1 MAIETTKL
9 IQKVKGI
16 IHLVVSPFDDNGELD
31 EKALVKCVDAVAKR
45 LNSQDAVFV
54 TTASTGEFYA
64 MTDEEC
70 KTVIRLTTETLAGR
84 FPVFAGTGRSG
95 TRRTIKLSQY
105 AQSAG
110 ADGVMIVNP
119 YYHTVTEEGLYR
131 HFKEIAENI
140 DIGIMIYN
148 NPGTSKL
155 WIPPE
160 LMAKISKIKNIIAD
174 KETTAD
180 AAKYYW
186 MQKLIDPEDMVIVCG
201 ISQLVYPFFAVFG
214 CPGFVTEFANF
225 APDIPINLYKAARER
240 DFDKM
245 AELTDK
251 MSPYYRFRSELC
263 RKRSSI
269 PTIVSPFLAA
279 SDLPL
284 VQSIV
289 KEAMNLTGLPGGTVR
304 DPVERLTEQEKKQ
317 LGELLKDM
325 SVQH

>member
-1 MAIETTKL
+1 MPIEPGKL
-9 IQKVKGI
+9 IQKVKGV
-16 IHLVVSPFDDNGELD
+16 IHLVVTPFDENGELD
-31 EKALVKCVDAVAKR
+31 QKALAKSVDTVAKT
-45 LNSQDAVFV
+45 LLGQDAVFL

-70 KTVIRLTTETLAGR
+70 KTVIRLTAETLAGR
-84 FPVFAGTGRSG
+84 FPLFAGTGRSG
-95 TRRTIKLSQY
+95 TRRTIELSQY
-105 AQSAG
+105 AQSVG

-119 YYHTVTEEGLYR
+119 YYQPVTEEGLYR
-131 HFKEIAENI
+131 HFKQIAENI

-160 LMAKISKIKNIIAD
+160 LMARISKIKNVIAD

-180 AAKYYW
+180 AAKFYW
-186 MQKLIDPEDMVIVCG
+186 MQKMVNPRDMVILCG

-240 DFDKM
+240 NFDKM
-245 AELTDK
+245 AELVDK
-251 MSPYYRFRSELC
+251 MSPYYLFRSEMC
-263 RKRSSI
+263 RKRGNI

-279 SDLPL
+279 SDLFL
-284 VQSIV
+284 TQSII

-304 DPVERLTEQEKKQ
+304 DPVERLTDQEKIQ
-317 LGELLKDM
+317 LKKILKNM
-325 SVQH
+325 LEPS